1 MKKCCCLTTIIVFVL
16 IIAILCVGLFV
27 LTPNMIGLGDTVISD
42 GKTLNDLGLGDV
54 TIFEVL
60 KTLSQ
65 LSTQKDPNEVLG
77 DDAYNDDDLQSAS
90 NSLGIEKDEGGN
102 IDYSEILSGT
112 SINKSGVT
120 VTLSDKEFAAIAND
134 ILDYLVENPSEST
147 GGEQMSDLFKNVNIY
162 QLSPEVTNSSTGD
175 VNLTATVGVSV
186 KDLLGDSAQEGP
198 LNQVIQSLPD
208 ELIITMTVP
217 MDNTSD
223 GYVFDDDEVLQ
234 NVKINGQEIELVND
248 IINNIEL
255 GEGENKQTITDM
267 LHGSIGDGISA
278 LLNEWGVTLGNGSV
292 TIAPAL

>member
-198 LNQVIQSLPD
+198 LNQVLQSLPD

>member
-16 IIAILCVGLFV
+16 IIALLCVGLFV

-134 ILDYLVENPSEST
+134 ILDYLVENPSDSA

-198 LNQVIQSLPD
+198 LNQVLQSLPD

-223 GYVFDDDEVLQ
+223 GYVFDDDEALQ

-255 GEGENKQTITDM
+255 GEGENKQTITDI